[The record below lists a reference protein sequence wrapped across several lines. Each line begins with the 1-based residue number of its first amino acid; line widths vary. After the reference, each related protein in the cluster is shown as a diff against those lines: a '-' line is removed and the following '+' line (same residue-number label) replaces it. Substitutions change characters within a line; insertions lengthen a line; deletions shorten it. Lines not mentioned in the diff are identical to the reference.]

1 MLIIGL
7 TGGSGCGKSIVRG
20 AFEALGAF
28 SVDADAVY
36 HAIVASP
43 SACTKELSEAF
54 GEDILAPSGALDRPL
69 LAAKVFCGGEEEK
82 KRLSLLNAITHRH
95 VLNDIRSS
103 LAEAEKA
110 GKRVA
115 IVDAP
120 LLFES
125 GFQKEC
131 ALTIAVLAPLSLRL
145 SRIMERDG
153 LSLPKAEAR
162 LYAQQKD
169 SFYESQ
175 ADFVLVN
182 DGTVDDLLTKATLFW
197 NENIAKNKN

>member
-54 GEDILAPSGALDRPL
+54 GEDILAPSGALDRSL

-82 KRLSLLNAITHRH
+82 KRHGIHLKQEKETYYERTYS
-95 VLNDIRSS
+95 RS
-103 LAEAEKA
+103 
-110 GKRVA
+110 
-115 IVDAP
+115 
-120 LLFES
+120 
-125 GFQKEC
+125 
-131 ALTIAVLAPLSLRL
+131 RL
-145 SRIMERDG
+145 QLWM
-153 LSLPKAEAR
+153 
-162 LYAQQKD
+162 Q
-169 SFYESQ
+169 
-175 ADFVLVN
+175 
-182 DGTVDDLLTKATLFW
+182 
-197 NENIAKNKN
+197 